1 MSMNAIKILLDI
13 PGVIVEDTIIIE
25 DRIIIIVSSTV
36 KGTCCHKCGRKID
49 KPYGGGR
56 EIDLRHLSIL
66 GKAVYI
72 RICPPRYQCTHCE
85 DNPVTTQTSPWYT
98 QRSPQTRAYE
108 DYVLLQL
115 INSTVEDVSI
125 KEGLG
130 YEAVMGIINRRIET
144 KVDWSEIE
152 RIDVIGLDEIS
163 LKKGHRDFVTIVS
176 ALCGDD
182 LIILAILENREK
194 KTVKK
199 FLKTI
204 PKSLKKK
211 IRGVCS
217 DMYEGFINAAKEVFG
232 KKTKIIIDR
241 FHVAKLY
248 RKKLEEI
255 RKKEMK
261 RLKKEL
267 SEKEYKK
274 LKGAMWAVRKAPE
287 NLSDQEKEILAI
299 LFKYSP
305 MLELAYNLCNQL
317 TEIFEEKIPKKKAK
331 QKIKIWETQ
340 VKLSGLTCFNSFLST
355 LNKWLEEITNYFINR
370 QTSGFVEGLNNKLKV
385 IKRRCYGILNVNHLF
400 QRTILDFKGY
410 SLFA

>member
-1 MSMNAIKILLDI
+1 MNTFEIQLDI
-13 PGVIVEDTIIIE
+13 PGVVIEDTIITE

-36 KGTCCHKCGRKID
+36 KGTCCRICGQKIY
-49 KPYGGGR
+49 KPYGRGR

-72 RICPPRYQCTHCE
+72 RICPPRYQCIDCE
-85 DNPVTTQTSPWYT
+85 DNPITTQTSPWYT
-98 QRSPQTRAYE
+98 QRSPQTRDYE

-130 YEAVMGIINRRIET
+130 YEAVMGVIKRRIDTE
-144 KVDWSEIE
+144 VDWSEIE

-176 ALCGDD
+176 ALCGEDM
-182 LIILAILENREK
+182 IILAILENREK

-204 PKSLKKK
+204 PKRLRKK
-211 IRGVCS
+211 ISGVCS

-248 RKKLEEI
+248 RKGLEGI

-261 RLKKEL
+261 RLKNEL
-267 SEKEYKK
+267 PEKEYKK

-287 NLSDQEKEILAI
+287 SLSEQEKEVLEI

-305 MLELAYNLCNQL
+305 VLKLAYDYCNQL
-317 TEIFEEKIPKKKAK
+317 TDIFEEDISKNEAK
-331 QKIKIWETQ
+331 RKIKKWETN
-340 VKLSGLTCFNSFLST
+340 VRLSGLTCFNSFLST
-355 LNKWLEEITNYFINR
+355 LNKWLEDITNYFINR

-385 IKRRCYGILNVNHLF
+385 IKRRCYGIINIKHLF
-400 QRTILDFKGY
+400 QRTFLDFKGY